1 MPEVDSNPL
10 PIAEFVWL
18 SPVSGCLAIGPIIYF
33 DLKDV
38 VQELVFI
45 MESHLK
51 FAAIDIGSNAVRL
64 LLSGVFEEGYSPT
77 FRKMS
82 LIRMPIRL
90 GDDAFTQK
98 NISDSKVSR
107 LVTSMKGFKLL
118 MEAFQPL
125 DFMACATSAM
135 REAENGPQIC
145 KRILEEAD
153 IKVDIIDGKR
163 EAQFIFE
170 NKSADKFGGNDAYL
184 YVDIGGGST
193 DITLFSQGRII
204 TSESFNIGT
213 IRLLEGL
220 VSKAYWKKMKQWLR
234 NCSAPFTSLAAIG
247 SGGNINKVFRLAN
260 CKNGKP
266 LSENKMMKVRR
277 FLKHFTVEQR
287 IRELA
292 LRPDRADVII
302 PALDIYLKIMKW
314 AGIRKIYVPQ
324 VGLAD
329 GIVRVLYDRFKASRP
344 EIET

>member
-1 MPEVDSNPL
+1 MDSQL
-10 PIAEFVWL
+10 R
-18 SPVSGCLAIGPIIYF
+18 
-33 DLKDV
+33 
-38 VQELVFI
+38 
-45 MESHLK
+45 

-64 LLSGVFEEGYSPT
+64 LLSGVFEEAYSPT

-82 LIRMPIRL
+82 LVRMPIRL

-98 NISDSKVSR
+98 CISNGKVSQ
-107 LVTSMKGFKLL
+107 LVRTMIGFKHLI
-118 MEAFQPL
+118 EAFQPL

-135 REAENGPQIC
+135 REAENGPEIC

-170 NKSADKFGGNDAYL
+170 NKSADMFGGNDAYL

-193 DITLFSQGRII
+193 DISLFSQGRII
-204 TSESFNIGT
+204 TSGSFNIGT

-220 VSKAYWKKMKQWLR
+220 VSKAYWKKMRQWLKKH
-234 NCSAPFTSLAAIG
+234 CAPFTSMAAIG

-302 PALDIYLKIMKW
+302 PALDIYLKVMKW
-314 AGIRKIYVPQ
+314 ASIHKIYVPQ

-329 GIVRVLYDRFKASRP
+329 GIVRILYNKYKISNAESSNR
-344 EIET
+344 EI

>member
-1 MPEVDSNPL
+1 MDS
-10 PIAEFVWL
+10 
-18 SPVSGCLAIGPIIYF
+18 
-33 DLKDV
+33 
-38 VQELVFI
+38 Q
-45 MESHLK
+45 LK
-51 FAAIDIGSNAVRL
+51 FAAIDIGSNAIRL
-64 LLSGVFEEGYSPT
+64 LLSGVFEKEYSPI

-82 LIRMPIRL
+82 LIRMPVRL
-90 GDDAFTQK
+90 GDDAFTHHC
-98 NISDSKVSR
+98 ISDSKAAQ
-107 LVTSMKGFKLL
+107 LVKTMIGFKHL
-118 MEAFQPL
+118 MDAFQPL

-135 REAENGPQIC
+135 REAENGPEIC

-153 IKVDIIDGKR
+153 IKVDIIDGKT

-170 NKSADKFGGNDAYL
+170 NKSADMFGGNEAYL

-193 DITLFSQGRII
+193 EITLFSQGRII
-204 TSESFNIGT
+204 TSGSFNIGT

-220 VSKAYWKKMKQWLR
+220 VSKTYWKKMRQWLKD
-234 NCSAPFTSLAAIG
+234 CSAPFTSMVAIG
-247 SGGNINKVFRLAN
+247 SGGNINKAFRLAN

-266 LSENKMMKVRR
+266 LSDNKILKVRR

-324 VGLAD
+324 IGLAD
-329 GIVRVLYDRFKASRP
+329 GIVHILYNRYKTSNANLSHS
-344 EIET
+344 EM

>member
-1 MPEVDSNPL
+1 
-10 PIAEFVWL
+10 
-18 SPVSGCLAIGPIIYF
+18 
-33 DLKDV
+33 
-38 VQELVFI
+38 
-45 MESHLK
+45 MESLLK

-64 LLSGVFEEGYSPT
+64 LLTGVLEETYSAT

-98 NISDSKVSR
+98 YISDSKVSQ
-107 LVTSMKGFKLL
+107 LVKSMVGFKHLI
-118 MEAFQPL
+118 EAFQPL
-125 DFMACATSAM
+125 DMMACATSAM
-135 REAENGPQIC
+135 REAENGPEICNQIYA
-145 KRILEEAD
+145 EAGT
-153 IKVDIIDGKR
+153 KVEIIDGVR

-170 NKSADKFGGNDAYL
+170 NKSADLFGGNDAYL

-193 DITLFSQGRII
+193 EITLFSRGQIL
-204 TSESFNIGT
+204 TTASFNIGT

-220 VSKAYWKKMKQWLR
+220 VTKAYWKKMRVWLK
-234 NCSAPFTSLAAIG
+234 NCTAPFTSMAAIG

-266 LSENKMMKVRR
+266 LSHDKMMKVRR
-277 FLKHFTVEQR
+277 FLKHFTVEER
-287 IRELA
+287 IKQLA

-302 PALDIYLKIMKW
+302 PALDIYLKVMKW

-329 GIVRVLYDRFKASRP
+329 GIVRILYDQYKASQPQTRTSSP
-344 EIET
+344 QPSQP

>member
-1 MPEVDSNPL
+1 MD
-10 PIAEFVWL
+10 
-18 SPVSGCLAIGPIIYF
+18 
-33 DLKDV
+33 
-38 VQELVFI
+38 
-45 MESHLK
+45 SHLR

-64 LLSGVFEEGYSPT
+64 LLSGVFEDGYSAT

-82 LIRMPIRL
+82 LVRMPIRL

-98 NISDSKVSR
+98 CISDEKISQ
-107 LVTSMKGFKLL
+107 LVKTMIGFKHLI
-118 MEAFQPL
+118 ESFQPL

-145 KRILEEAD
+145 ERILED
-153 IKVDIIDGKR
+153 TGIKLEIIDGKK
-163 EAQFIFE
+163 EAQIIFK
-170 NKSADKFGGNDAYL
+170 NKSADTFGGNDAYL

-193 DITLFSQGRII
+193 EITLFSQGQII
-204 TSESFNIGT
+204 AAGSFNIGT

-220 VSKAYWKKMKQWLR
+220 VSKAYWKKMRQWIK
-234 NCSAPFTSLAAIG
+234 NYSAPYSAMAAIG

-260 CKNGKP
+260 CKTGKP

-287 IRELA
+287 IKELG

-302 PALDIYLKIMKW
+302 PALDIYLKVMKW
-314 AGIRKIYVPQ
+314 AGVRKIYVPQ

-329 GIVRVLYDRFKASRP
+329 GIVHILYEKYKTSRP
-344 EIET
+344 EISNVDNLSIT

>member
-1 MPEVDSNPL
+1 
-10 PIAEFVWL
+10 
-18 SPVSGCLAIGPIIYF
+18 
-33 DLKDV
+33 
-38 VQELVFI
+38 
-45 MESHLK
+45 MESQLK

-64 LLSGVFEEGYSPT
+64 LFLVVFEEAHSAT

-98 NISDSKVSR
+98 FISDGKVSQ
-107 LVTSMKGFKLL
+107 LVKSMIGFKHLI
-118 MEAFQPL
+118 EAFQPL
-125 DFMACATSAM
+125 DYMACATSAM
-135 REAENGPQIC
+135 REAENGPEIC
-145 KRILEEAD
+145 NRIFAEAN
-153 IKVDIIDGKR
+153 IKVDIIDGVR

-170 NKSADKFGGNDAYL
+170 NKSADLFGGNDAYL

-193 DITLFSQGRII
+193 DITLFSRGRII
-204 TSESFNIGT
+204 TTGSFNIGT

-220 VSKAYWKKMKQWLR
+220 VSKAYWKKMRQWLK
-234 NCSAPFTSLAAIG
+234 NNNAPFSYVAAIG

-266 LSENKMMKVRR
+266 LSDNKMMKVRR

-287 IRELA
+287 IKELA

-314 AGIRKIYVPQ
+314 AGISKIYVPQ

-329 GIVRVLYDRFKASRP
+329 GIVRILYDRYKVSRP
-344 EIET
+344 IISNRITK

>member
-1 MPEVDSNPL
+1 MDAP
-10 PIAEFVWL
+10 
-18 SPVSGCLAIGPIIYF
+18 
-33 DLKDV
+33 
-38 VQELVFI
+38 
-45 MESHLK
+45 LK

-64 LLSGVFEEGYSPT
+64 LLSGVFEKEYSPT

-98 NISDSKVSR
+98 SISDSKVSQ
-107 LVTSMKGFKLL
+107 LVKTMIGFKHLI
-118 MEAFQPL
+118 EAFQPL
-125 DFMACATSAM
+125 DSMACATSAM
-135 REAENGPQIC
+135 HVAKNGPEIC
-145 KRILEEAD
+145 KRILEKTD
-153 IKVDIIDGKR
+153 IKVDIIDGKT

-170 NKSADKFGGNDAYL
+170 NKSADMFGGSDAYL
-184 YVDIGGGST
+184 YADIGGGST
-193 DITLFSQGRII
+193 EITLFSQGRII

-220 VSKAYWKKMKQWLR
+220 VSKAYWKEMRQWLK
-234 NCSAPFTSLAAIG
+234 NCTAPFNSMAGIG

-266 LSENKMMKVRR
+266 LSDNKMMKVRR

-314 AGIRKIYVPQ
+314 AGIHKIYVPQ

-329 GIVRVLYDRFKASRP
+329 GIVHILYDKYKASRP
-344 EIET
+344 EIGNKDTK

>member
-1 MPEVDSNPL
+1 MDS
-10 PIAEFVWL
+10 
-18 SPVSGCLAIGPIIYF
+18 Y
-33 DLKDV
+33 
-38 VQELVFI
+38 
-45 MESHLK
+45 LK
-51 FAAIDIGSNAVRL
+51 FAAIDMGSNAVRL
-64 LLSGVFEEGYSPT
+64 LLTGVFEEGYSPS

-90 GDDAFTQK
+90 GDDAFTRK
-98 NISDSKVSR
+98 TISDIKVSQ

-135 REAENGPQIC
+135 REAKNGPKIC

-153 IKVDIIDGKR
+153 IKVDIIDGKS
-163 EAQFIFE
+163 EAQYIFE
-170 NKSADKFGGNDAYL
+170 NKSADMFGGNDAYL

-220 VSKAYWKKMKQWLR
+220 VTKNYWRKMKQWLK
-234 NCSAPFTSLAAIG
+234 NCSAPFTSMAAIG

-329 GIVRVLYDRFKASRP
+329 GMVRILYNRYKASHP
-344 EIET
+344 ENGS

>member
-1 MPEVDSNPL
+1 MDAP
-10 PIAEFVWL
+10 
-18 SPVSGCLAIGPIIYF
+18 
-33 DLKDV
+33 
-38 VQELVFI
+38 
-45 MESHLK
+45 LK

-64 LLSGVFEEGYSPT
+64 LLSGVFEKEYSPT

-98 NISDSKVSR
+98 SISDSKVSQ
-107 LVTSMKGFKLL
+107 LVKTMIGFKHLI
-118 MEAFQPL
+118 EAFQPL
-125 DFMACATSAM
+125 DSMACATSAM
-135 REAENGPQIC
+135 RVAKNGPEIC
-145 KRILEEAD
+145 KRILEKTD
-153 IKVDIIDGKR
+153 IKVDIIDGKT

-170 NKSADKFGGNDAYL
+170 NKSADMFGGSDAYL
-184 YVDIGGGST
+184 YADIGGGST
-193 DITLFSQGRII
+193 EITLFSQGRII

-220 VSKAYWKKMKQWLR
+220 VSKAYWKEMRQWLK
-234 NCSAPFTSLAAIG
+234 NCTAPFNSMAGIG

-266 LSENKMMKVRR
+266 LSDNKMMKVRR

-314 AGIRKIYVPQ
+314 AGIHKIYVPQ

-329 GIVRVLYDRFKASRP
+329 GIVHILYDKYKASRP
-344 EIET
+344 EIGNKDTK

>member
-1 MPEVDSNPL
+1 
-10 PIAEFVWL
+10 
-18 SPVSGCLAIGPIIYF
+18 
-33 DLKDV
+33 
-38 VQELVFI
+38 
-45 MESHLK
+45 MESLLK

-64 LLSGVFEEGYSPT
+64 LLSGVFEEAYSAT

-98 NISDSKVSR
+98 HISDNKVSQ
-107 LVTSMKGFKLL
+107 LVKSMIGFNHLIG
-118 MEAFQPL
+118 AFQPL

-145 KRILEEAD
+145 NRILVEAG
-153 IKVDIIDGKR
+153 IKVEIIDGVR

-170 NKSADKFGGNDAYL
+170 NKSADLFGGNDAYL

-193 DITLFSQGRII
+193 EITLFSRGQII
-204 TSESFNIGT
+204 TSGSFNIGT

-220 VSKAYWKKMKQWLR
+220 VTKAYWKKMRQWLK
-234 NCSAPFTSLAAIG
+234 NCTAPFTSMAAIG

-266 LSENKMMKVRR
+266 LSYDKMMKVRR
-277 FLKHFTVEQR
+277 FLKHFTVGER
-287 IRELA
+287 IKQLA

-302 PALDIYLKIMKW
+302 PALDIYLKVMKW

-329 GIVRVLYDRFKASRP
+329 GIVRILYEKYKASQP
-344 EIET
+344 EISSNTTKPL